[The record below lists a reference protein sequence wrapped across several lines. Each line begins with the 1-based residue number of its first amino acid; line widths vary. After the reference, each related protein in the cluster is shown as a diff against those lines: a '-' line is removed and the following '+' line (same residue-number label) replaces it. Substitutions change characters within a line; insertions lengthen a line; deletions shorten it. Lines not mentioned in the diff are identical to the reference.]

1 MCIFLLLWI
10 KVVSR
15 RIQCYNITYN
25 KLSPVIRTLYMYIC
39 VSQSVSVY
47 LPPLHICLCMS
58 LTAGSLNQQCCLAG
72 LGAAR
77 ADLIFVADSA
87 CKYAFV
93 PFHCG
98 QD

>member
-1 MCIFLLLWI
+1 MRQIETYCCSHLVCMSGCASLL
-10 KVVSR
+10 
-15 RIQCYNITYN
+15 RIWQ
-25 KLSPVIRTLYMYIC
+25 R
-39 VSQSVSVY
+39 
-47 LPPLHICLCMS
+47 MS

-98 QD
+98 

>member
-1 MCIFLLLWI
+1 MCH
-10 KVVSR
+10 
-15 RIQCYNITYN
+15 
-25 KLSPVIRTLYMYIC
+25 
-39 VSQSVSVY
+39 SVY
-47 LPPLHICLCMS
+47 LPPLHIYLCMS

>member
-1 MCIFLLLWI
+1 MIGA
-10 KVVSR
+10 V
-15 RIQCYNITYN
+15 
-25 KLSPVIRTLYMYIC
+25 C
-39 VSQSVSVY
+39 VCSCETVCVPSM
-47 LPPLHICLCMS
+47 HIWLCTS

-93 PFHCG
+93 PLYCG
-98 QD
+98 

>member
-1 MCIFLLLWI
+1 MFFLLLG
-10 KVVSR
+10 S
-15 RIQCYNITYN
+15 YNTLNQGRKRQHETYHRSHLMKG
-25 KLSPVIRTLYMYIC
+25 KLCERPRVCESVC
-39 VSQSVSVY
+39 V
-47 LPPLHICLCMS
+47 PPLHIWLCMS

-98 QD
+98 

>member
-1 MCIFLLLWI
+1 MN
-10 KVVSR
+10 VHAS
-15 RIQCYNITYN
+15 
-25 KLSPVIRTLYMYIC
+25 MC
-39 VSQSVSVY
+39 VSTCECETLCV
-47 LPPLHICLCMS
+47 PFLHIWLCIS

-98 QD
+98 